1 MINVLELAG
10 VMILCGACFAM
21 GMYFTTQVGDW
32 IKRRTKNE
40 E

>member
-1 MINVLELAG
+1 MINLLEIAG
-10 VMILCGACFAM
+10 IMILCGACFAM

-40 E
+40 K

>member
-10 VMILCGACFAM
+10 IMILCGAFFAM